1 MTIVTPSLN
10 QGKYIRE
17 TIESVMRQ
25 QYPGLE
31 YIVFDGGSTDDT
43 LDILKSYPHLKWLS
57 ERDRGQSD
65 AINKGFDR
73 AQNDIVAWIN
83 SDDMYY
89 PGALKKIASL
99 FEQDPSVDLLY
110 GYHNDIDGRD
120 QVIRKGMYFPF
131 YRHAFEVGFAIC
143 QPTSFWRRKVWE
155 SCGPLDTKLHYCM
168 DYDFYAKAIKT
179 GFNIKSVPV
188 LVCQFRYHVSN
199 KGTIAKWGF
208 MNETKTLFMKHCPKR
223 HSGNLAKLFSRA
235 EYLFLIG
242 ARRILRIF

>member
-1 MTIVTPSLN
+1 
-10 QGKYIRE
+10 
-17 TIESVMRQ
+17 
-25 QYPGLE
+25 
-31 YIVFDGGSTDDT
+31 
-43 LDILKSYPHLKWLS
+43 
-57 ERDRGQSD
+57 
-65 AINKGFDR
+65 
-73 AQNDIVAWIN
+73 
-83 SDDMYY
+83 MYY

-188 LVCQFRYHVSN
+188 LVCQFRYHESN